1 MKRMFVLLLVFTAV
15 VIAADQVPFVAQF
28 TSSVP
33 SGTSPGCDAGMIPVA
48 LAGIGQAT
56 HMGRF
61 TESQTHCVNPTTFAF
76 SAGRFLFTGANGDSV
91 SGTYSGQLVV
101 TTPTTAAI
109 YGVFVITGGTG
120 RFAGATGGGNATG
133 TLDFVTGEAND
144 LLLKG
149 TISRPHQ

>member
-1 MKRMFVLLLVFTAV
+1 MQLMILLLVFFTAV

-33 SGTSPGCDAGMIPVA
+33 SGPLPGCDAGMIPVA
-48 LAGIGQAT
+48 LAGIGQAS

-61 TESQTHCVNPTTFAF
+61 SETQTHCVNPTTLAF
-76 SAGRFLFTGANGDSV
+76 CSGRFSFTGADGDTV
-91 SGTYSGQLVV
+91 SGTYSGQLVI
-101 TTPTTAAI
+101 TAPTTAAI
-109 YGVFVITGGTG
+109 YGVFVVTGGTG
-120 RFAGATGGGNATG
+120 RFAGATGGGNASG

-149 TISRPHQ
+149 TISRPHR